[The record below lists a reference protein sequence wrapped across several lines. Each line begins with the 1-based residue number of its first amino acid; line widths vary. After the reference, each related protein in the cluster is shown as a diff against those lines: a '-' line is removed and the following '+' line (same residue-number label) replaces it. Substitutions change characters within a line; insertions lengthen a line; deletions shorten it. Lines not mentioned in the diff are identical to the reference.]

1 MPRQVLTLKLE
12 GITAGDYLT
21 WCRDPEPP
29 ALDYT
34 LRSVRVDADPL
45 GDTITAV
52 LDWKHRPPSP
62 SAAAIAAGL
71 PLSPAWMAEGNGNPR
86 LLETVVSSSAS
97 AAPHGGRAWR
107 PTARRP
113 ASL

>member
-1 MPRQVLTLKLE
+1 MPRQVLTLKLG

-45 GDTITAV
+45 GDTITVV
-52 LDWKHRPPSP
+52 LDWKHPAPSP
-62 SAAAIAAGL
+62 RAAAIAAGL
-71 PLSPAWMAEGNGNPR
+71 PLSPDVEVHVVAPR
-86 LLETVVSSSAS
+86 TSCAPLRRRLGRQRVGPQVPSP
-97 AAPHGGRAWR
+97 AAAA
-107 PTARRP
+107 T
-113 ASL
+113 